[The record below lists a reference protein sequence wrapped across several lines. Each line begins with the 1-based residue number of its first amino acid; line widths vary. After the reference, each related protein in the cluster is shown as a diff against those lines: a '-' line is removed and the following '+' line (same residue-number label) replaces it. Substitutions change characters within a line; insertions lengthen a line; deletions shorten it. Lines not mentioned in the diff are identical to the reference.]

1 MMKRKAIKRMK
12 ATLKWAGRV
21 VTYLLL
27 AFFALIL
34 YLGVSSRIAGGP
46 PTIFGHEMYVVLSGS
61 MVPTFQVGSV
71 IFDTPH
77 INPATL
83 KVGEMITFKAPYTQ
97 NMLIT
102 HRIIQVI
109 HRGNQLLFHTKG
121 DANKVADFF
130 LVPSQN
136 VVAQYDN
143 FTVPYVG
150 YYLEFVKTK
159 LGMALT
165 LIIPGALLIISQMV
179 SLTRSLRKELRAKE
193 VAPTKSEV

>member
-1 MMKRKAIKRMK
+1 M
-12 ATLKWAGRV
+12 
-21 VTYLLL
+21 
-27 AFFALIL
+27 
-34 YLGVSSRIAGGP
+34 
-46 PTIFGHEMYVVLSGS
+46 FGHEMYVVLSGS
-61 MVPTFQVGSV
+61 MVPTLQVGSV

-77 INPATL
+77 INPVTL
-83 KVGEMITFKAPYTQ
+83 KTGEIITFKAPYTQ

-102 HRIIQVI
+102 HRIVQVI

-121 DANKVADFF
+121 DANKVSDFF

-165 LIIPGALLIISQMV
+165 LIIPGALLIISQMI

-193 VAPTKSEV
+193 VGPNRSEV